1 MKMISHIL
9 ILVLIV
15 SLYVSY
21 CQWQCSHYY
30 MFSAAME
37 RKQNWPKTILFAAK
51 AAKANPF
58 NDKPMHVLGRA
69 LLEQG
74 HLQAGISITKQ
85 VLAVRPYK
93 KYLLHNLKHGIEK
106 LKSGQSNERKP

>member
-1 MKMISHIL
+1 MRIMAHIL
-9 ILVLIV
+9 ILLLIV

-21 CQWQCSHYY
+21 CQWQSSHYY
-30 MFSAAME
+30 ALSALME
-37 RKQNWPKTILFAAK
+37 RRQDWPKTVLFAAK

-74 HLQAGISITKQ
+74 HLQVGISITKQ

-93 KYLLHNLKHGIEK
+93 KYLLHNLKGGMEK
-106 LKSGQSNERKP
+106 FKSLQSKK